1 MLLNC
6 KSFLTYIISCSAF
19 GFYCS
24 GRWMKSKE
32 VLPKLMLSGYWLYL
46 GRVMLKCYEMWN
58 VAKRRGFSCWCIYT
72 MPIAAIV
79 LVFSLQIDCDWGWS
93 LERPGDEAQNWLKT
107 WSLSHSNIHTI
118 SREQRHKILT
128 SVDMFQYYSINN
140 NSSSNKHFIL
150 PRILIFSYN
159 R

>member
-19 GFYCS
+19 RFHCS
-24 GRWMKSKE
+24 GRWMKSKA

-46 GRVMLKCYEMWN
+46 GHVMLKCYEMWN
-58 VAKRRGFSCWCIYT
+58 VAKRRGVSCWCIYT

-93 LERPGDEAQNWLKT
+93 LERLETSLKID
-107 WSLSHSNIHTI
+107 WKPDLCHTQI
-118 SREQRHKILT
+118 FTREQRQKILT
-128 SVDMFQYYSINN
+128 GDLCLLRYV
-140 NSSSNKHFIL
+140 IL
-150 PRILIFSYN
+150 YN
-159 R
+159 DRTFLVWK

>member
-19 GFYCS
+19 GFHCS
-24 GRWMKSKE
+24 GHWMKSKT
-32 VLPKLMLSGYWLYL
+32 VLPKLMLSGYRLYL
-46 GRVMLKCYEMWN
+46 GHVMLKCYEMWN
-58 VAKRRGFSCWCIYT
+58 FAKRRGFSCWCIYT

-93 LERPGDEAQNWLKT
+93 LERPGDEPQNWLKI